1 MESNSVTKVGTFHVS
16 QRLRVVL
23 VLSLISL
30 TFSVSLGGSA
40 DARAPANSG
49 CPQWESLA
57 KEVGWL
63 AEDLPMLGRI
73 MWAES
78 RCIPDVVSSTNDFG
92 LLQVNKAVWQSDLE
106 QIGYEMS
113 DLLEPRAGLK
123 AGLYVAN
130 RFEAHGRCKWEAWQ
144 QSGSWCNDQIQVRP
158 FGQSRGVLA
167 FSGAEYFLPLVIAG
181 IGLTP
186 WICKKVRLNRRCR
199 LDGQSFL

>member
-1 MESNSVTKVGTFHVS
+1 MALDSVMPGTAAKKR
-16 QRLRVVL
+16 QRLKVSPCL
-23 VLSLISL
+23 VLGFIVMMISW
-30 TFSVSLGGSA
+30 GSTA
-40 DARAPANSG
+40 DARARENPG
-49 CPQWESLA
+49 CPEWESLA
-57 KEVGWL
+57 VEVGWL

-167 FSGAEYFLPLVIAG
+167 FSGADYFLPLVIAG

-186 WICKKVRLNRRCR
+186 WICKKVRLNRRC
-199 LDGQSFL
+199 LIDEQCF

>member
-40 DARAPANSG
+40 DAGAPANSG

-63 AEDLPMLGRI
+63 SEDLPMLGRI

-199 LDGQSFL
+199 LDGQSFR

>member
-1 MESNSVTKVGTFHVS
+1 MTKVGTFHVS

-63 AEDLPMLGRI
+63 SEDLPMLGRI

-199 LDGQSFL
+199 LDGQSFR

>member
-63 AEDLPMLGRI
+63 SEDLPMLGRI

-167 FSGAEYFLPLVIAG
+167 FSGAEYFIPLLIAG
-181 IGLTP
+181 MGLTP
-186 WICKKVRLNRRCR
+186 WICKKVRLNRRC
-199 LDGQSFL
+199 LTDEQCF

>member
-63 AEDLPMLGRI
+63 SEDLPMLGRI

-199 LDGQSFL
+199 LDGQSFR

>member
-1 MESNSVTKVGTFHVS
+1 MTKVGTFHVS

-63 AEDLPMLGRI
+63 SEDLPMLGRI

-186 WICKKVRLNRRCR
+186 WICKKVRLNRRCP
-199 LDGQSFL
+199 LDGQSFR

>member
-1 MESNSVTKVGTFHVS
+1 MTEVGTFHVS

-23 VLSLISL
+23 ALSLISL

-63 AEDLPMLGRI
+63 SEDLPMLGRI

-186 WICKKVRLNRRCR
+186 WICKKVRLNRRCP
-199 LDGQSFL
+199 LDGQSFR

>member
-1 MESNSVTKVGTFHVS
+1 MALDSVMPGTAAKKR
-16 QRLRVVL
+16 QRLKVSPCL
-23 VLSLISL
+23 VLGFIVMMISW
-30 TFSVSLGGSA
+30 GSTA
-40 DARAPANSG
+40 DARALENPG
-49 CPQWESLA
+49 CPEWESLA
-57 KEVGWL
+57 VEVGWL

-144 QSGSWCNDQIQVRP
+144 QSGSWCNDQMQIRP

-167 FSGAEYFLPLVIAG
+167 FSGADYFLPLVIAG

-186 WICKKVRLNRRCR
+186 WICKKVRLNRRC
-199 LDGQSFL
+199 LTDEQCF

>member
-1 MESNSVTKVGTFHVS
+1 MTKVRTFHVS

-63 AEDLPMLGRI
+63 SEDLPMLGRI

-130 RFEAHGRCKWEAWQ
+130 RFEAHGRCRWEAWQ

-167 FSGAEYFLPLVIAG
+167 FSGADYFLPLVIAG

>member
-63 AEDLPMLGRI
+63 SEDLPMLGRI

-186 WICKKVRLNRRCR
+186 WICKKVRLNRRCP
-199 LDGQSFL
+199 LDGQSFR

>member
-1 MESNSVTKVGTFHVS
+1 MTKVGTSHVS

-63 AEDLPMLGRI
+63 SEDLPMLGRI

-186 WICKKVRLNRRCR
+186 WICKKVRLNRRCP
-199 LDGQSFL
+199 LDGQSFR